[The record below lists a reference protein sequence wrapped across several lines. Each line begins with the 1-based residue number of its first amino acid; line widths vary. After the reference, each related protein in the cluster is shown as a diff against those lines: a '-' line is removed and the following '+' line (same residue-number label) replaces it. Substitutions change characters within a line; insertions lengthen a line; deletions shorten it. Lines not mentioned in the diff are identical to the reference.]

1 MEYQKKEERFIN
13 YRTLLLKMSEVE
25 TFHDVVEEEVHFKE
39 DIPIVEN
46 STPPTPI
53 TSRDMDVIIEGW
65 ETKFEQISRCLR
77 EVQLASEKASSEMFS
92 MTRDGRAR
100 EKYQERR
107 IEAMHVG
114 ITEFLERCDPAPL
127 AASCPL
133 GAPIASTPYTPSTP
147 TGVPSRLC
155 PDFDFQ
161 PSPVSQDKSTE
172 PARSTDS
179 RIRDRNDTRDT
190 RIRDHDDARDTHT
203 RDHDDIRDTRIRE
216 HNDARDT
223 RIREHNDARDTRIR
237 DHHDTRDLRDHD
249 LHDAR
254 DRSRD
259 HRSNE
264 RPTHEDDRGDSG
276 DMQRNSY
283 HSGMNTSMS
292 RGTLGIF
299 FNGPSSESADR
310 HDHGSIG

>member
-13 YRTLLLKMSEVE
+13 YRTLLLIMSEVE
-25 TFHDVVEEEVHFKE
+25 TFHDVVEEEIHFKE
-39 DIPIVEN
+39 DVPIVES

-114 ITEFLERCDPAPL
+114 ITEFLERCDPAHL
-127 AASCPL
+127 AASRPL
-133 GAPIASTPYTPSTP
+133 DAPTASTPYMPSTP
-147 TGVPSRLC
+147 TGVPSRLR

-172 PARSTDS
+172 PAHSTDS

-190 RIRDHDDARDTHT
+190 HTRDHDDARDTRT
-203 RDHDDIRDTRIRE
+203 RDHDDIRDMRIRSTTTLG
-216 HNDARDT
+216 T
-223 RIREHNDARDTRIR
+223 RASKSTTTLGTCASEITTTLEICATTTFTTLEIGAGITDPTN
-237 DHHDTRDLRDHD
+237 D
-249 LHDAR
+249 LHMRMIEGIAVTC
-254 DRSRD
+254 S
-259 HRSNE
+259 E
-264 RPTHEDDRGDSG
+264 THTIVG
-276 DMQRNSY
+276 
-283 HSGMNTSMS
+283 
-292 RGTLGIF
+292 
-299 FNGPSSESADR
+299 
-310 HDHGSIG
+310 